1 MADHAVIRRIL
12 VFLRSDDLVVP
23 QRGGLRRLGQGQTA
37 EGTVRAAGVARAG
50 AGGLDRVVGDGLM
63 RDGGGISRRGH
74 GAADGAD
81 RAREAAGA
89 AGRCDRFRH
98 GLMGGAGARFEGEFI
113 VHGVG
118 LRSRPC
124 RAADDEAVDLRQ
136 TAKRILRV
144 DRAISERLI
153 ANVGDAGRDGNA
165 LALAIG
171 EERALVQHAQPVVQ
185 MNCLDI
191 RRGEG
196 VAADKAH
203 GIRQDDALAGAVVEC
218 LPADVLH
225 AAEVDELHILR
236 TGEGVVIHIFA
247 ALREDQPREIRLVE
261 GGVQLYLTR
270 KELIG
275 DGNRTVPEAQ
285 DGALRHRAL
294 VGIGGLAEIDHAVRL
309 IVEPAAVLEGPRT
322 DVGHVLF
329 QLAEVGQRGA
339 AGEAAISDLA
349 DIPAALDGAQTGAAA
364 EHTVAER
371 NERIRQRHAL
381 ERNAVAERAARQN
394 ADVLQVDRLEVGVA
408 VLVVVGVAVGD
419 RAAHL
424 EHVVGQNHVRRP
436 ADAKALQRRIALRD
450 GQILDLVTAG
460 KAALL
465 QNRRRR
471 QLEVGQMGKF
481 SEIDVM
487 DALRNGKLGDAAA
500 AFRDAERFQPV
511 GQDQL
516 VHAGQTV
523 LLDAHHFCA
532 GTDGQLGGVFFPLAA
547 EEHAAA
553 V

>member
-1 MADHAVIRRIL
+1 MD
-12 VFLRSDDLVVP
+12 
-23 QRGGLRRLGQGQTA
+23 
-37 EGTVRAAGVARAG
+37 
-50 AGGLDRVVGDGLM
+50 
-63 RDGGGISRRGH
+63 
-74 GAADGAD
+74 
-81 RAREAAGA
+81 
-89 AGRCDRFRH
+89 
-98 GLMGGAGARFEGEFI
+98 
-113 VHGVG
+113 
-118 LRSRPC
+118 
-124 RAADDEAVDLRQ
+124 
-136 TAKRILRV
+136 
-144 DRAISERLI
+144 
-153 ANVGDAGRDGNA
+153 
-165 LALAIG
+165 
-171 EERALVQHAQPVVQ
+171 
-185 MNCLDI
+185 CLDI

-329 QLAEVGQRGA
+329 QLAEIRQRGA

>member
-1 MADHAVIRRIL
+1 M
-12 VFLRSDDLVVP
+12 
-23 QRGGLRRLGQGQTA
+23 
-37 EGTVRAAGVARAG
+37 
-50 AGGLDRVVGDGLM
+50 
-63 RDGGGISRRGH
+63 
-74 GAADGAD
+74 
-81 RAREAAGA
+81 
-89 AGRCDRFRH
+89 
-98 GLMGGAGARFEGEFI
+98 
-113 VHGVG
+113 
-118 LRSRPC
+118 
-124 RAADDEAVDLRQ
+124 
-136 TAKRILRV
+136 
-144 DRAISERLI
+144 
-153 ANVGDAGRDGNA
+153 
-165 LALAIG
+165 
-171 EERALVQHAQPVVQ
+171 
-185 MNCLDI
+185 
-191 RRGEG
+191 
-196 VAADKAH
+196 
-203 GIRQDDALAGAVVEC
+203 
-218 LPADVLH
+218 
-225 AAEVDELHILR
+225 
-236 TGEGVVIHIFA
+236 
-247 ALREDQPREIRLVE
+247 
-261 GGVQLYLTR
+261 
-270 KELIG
+270 
-275 DGNRTVPEAQ
+275 
-285 DGALRHRAL
+285 
-294 VGIGGLAEIDHAVRL
+294 
-309 IVEPAAVLEGPRT
+309 EPAAVLEGPRT

-329 QLAEVGQRGA
+329 QLAEIRQHGA

-408 VLVVVGVAVGD
+408 VLVVGAIGVAVGD
-419 RAAHL
+419 HAAHL

-481 SEIDVM
+481 AEIDVM

-516 VHAGQTV
+516 VHAFQIVVVTDQHR
-523 LLDAHHFCA
+523 LCA